1 MNAFNQNNYAQ
12 NQGYFQG
19 AFPNGQQYAQSYAYG
34 QPAPKPLMTDPLSDE
49 ERKLLAQHE
58 DLFDLKVT
66 PAEMAFAVCAH
77 KKGNNF
83 DIVTDGQGNVTCR
96 TCGAQFQPDLV
107 NEEYVQKATEM
118 MMNVLQTSKML
129 AVDLNVDVLRQ
140 YFSMIPYI
148 QRVPK
153 LFKAVNKSFD
163 KYNEGNPTQPINGNP
178 NVFGMFN
185 SIMNPAMPIGGYY
198 PQYGYA
204 VPQQAPM
211 YGGYPQ
217 QAPATPF
224 MNQQA
229 QMVGGQTPFYAQP
242 QQPMGY
248 GMPQQAPMNQPMVD
262 PNAQQAAPQQAQP
275 QANAAQPGD
284 ASVKQQVQ
292 L

>member
-19 AFPNGQQYAQSYAYG
+19 AFPNGQQYAQSYVYG

-198 PQYGYA
+198 PQYGYGM
-204 VPQQAPM
+204 PQQAPM

-229 QMVGGQTPFYAQP
+229 QMVSGQTPFYA